1 MAPCLS
7 VLLFG
12 DRRVSL
18 LRFGG
23 DGRRSL
29 LLGGERRTTLRG
41 GDDRLLGLL
50 ECDRYRLEALRSYEG
65 E

>member
-1 MAPCLS
+1 MDPGLS
-7 VLLFG
+7 VLLLG

-18 LRFGG
+18 LRLGG

-29 LLGGERRTTLRG
+29 LLGGERWLILRG

-50 ECDRYRLEALRSYEG
+50 ERDR
-65 E
+65 